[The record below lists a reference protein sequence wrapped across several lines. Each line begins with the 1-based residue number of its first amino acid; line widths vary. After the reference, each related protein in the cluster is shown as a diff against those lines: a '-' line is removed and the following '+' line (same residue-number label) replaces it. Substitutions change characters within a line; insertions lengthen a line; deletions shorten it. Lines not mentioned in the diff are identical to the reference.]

1 MSKKCSTLRR
11 LCSTLAAVVK
21 KSPKVAAVCGSVGL
35 TRRIRPSVKWTLYH
49 ETVTLENVTV
59 SWYSS
64 ESGSLPR
71 NRTSCHRFVVE
82 SPLFHPNPTKLGPS
96 ILRVRSECATSYVKY
111 SAYTLLHRLFAPCGA
126 DLDPSHR
133 FGSESS

>member
-35 TRRIRPSVKWTLYH
+35 TRRIRPSVKWARYY

-59 SWYSS
+59 SYHATFFKIG
-64 ESGSLPR
+64 EERDHETKTCPHGPIR
-71 NRTSCHRFVVE
+71 
-82 SPLFHPNPTKLGPS
+82 PT
-96 ILRVRSECATSYVKY
+96 CM
-111 SAYTLLHRLFAPCGA
+111 
-126 DLDPSHR
+126 
-133 FGSESS
+133 